1 MVIISPDIYERAT
14 VLIAI
19 TDTDLGDASI
29 ERSVLDGFDVELLQS
44 RAPEELAARAQQAD
58 GLLVQWAP
66 IDADL
71 MDQLP
76 QLRSIVR
83 YGIGLDNIDLA
94 AAQARGIRVHN
105 VPDYCIE
112 EVAHH
117 TAALITTRARRI
129 TDYNR
134 LTKGARWTVTE
145 TSAPLRPSQDP
156 IGLMGLGRIGLT
168 TAEMLRG
175 FGHPILAWDPYRTE
189 WPAWITAVEDPLEL
203 ATRANHLSLHIPH
216 TPETDKIVNLDVLRA
231 LGPDGHLVNTARGGL
246 VDEEALLVAL
256 DEGIVGF
263 ASLDVFR
270 TEPPVRSAARLAAH
284 ARVVA
289 TPHAAYL
296 STESKLALQRR
307 AAEIMRDSLEVTSAP

>member
-1 MVIISPDIYERAT
+1 MI
-14 VLIAI
+14 IAI

-29 ERSVLDGFDVELLQS
+29 ERSVLSDFEVELLQS
-44 RAPEELAARAQQAD
+44 RVPEQLAERARDAV

-66 IDADL
+66 IDGHL

-76 QLRSIVR
+76 QLRTIVR
-83 YGIGLDNIDLA
+83 YGIGLDNVDVE

-105 VPDYCIE
+105 VPDYCID

-129 TDYNR
+129 TEYNR
-134 LTKGARWTVTE
+134 LTKGARWTVME

-156 IGLMGLGRIGLT
+156 IGLLGLGRIGLT

-175 FGHPILAWDPYRTE
+175 FGHPILAWDPYRSE
-189 WPAWITAVEDPLEL
+189 WPNWVTPVDDPITL
-203 ATRANHLSLHIPH
+203 ASQVNHLSLHIPH
-216 TPETDKIVNLDVLRA
+216 TPDTDKIVDRDVLAA
-231 LGPDGHLVNTARGGL
+231 LGPAGHLVNTARGGL
-246 VDEEALLVAL
+246 IDEEALLLAL
-256 DEGIVGF
+256 DEGVVGF
-263 ASLDVFR
+263 ASLDVF
-270 TEPPVRSAARLAAH
+270 TSEPPVQTAARLAAH

-307 AAEIMRDSLEVTSAP
+307 AAEIMRDSLEAPSAQ

>member
-1 MVIISPDIYERAT
+1 MI
-14 VLIAI
+14 IAI

-29 ERSVLDGFDVELLQS
+29 ERGVLSGCEVELLQS
-44 RAPEELAARAQQAD
+44 RVPSELAQRATDAV

-66 IDADL
+66 IDGHL

-76 QLRSIVR
+76 KLRSIVR
-83 YGIGLDNIDLA
+83 YGIGLDNVDVE

-105 VPDYCIE
+105 VPDYCID

-129 TDYNR
+129 TEYNR
-134 LTKGARWTVTE
+134 ITKGARWTVTE
-145 TSAPLRPSQDP
+145 TSAPLRPSEDP
-156 IGLMGLGRIGLT
+156 IGLLGLGRIGLM

-175 FGHPILAWDPYRTE
+175 FGHPILAWDPYRSE
-189 WPAWITAVEDPLEL
+189 WPTWVTPVDDPIAL
-203 ATRANHLSLHIPH
+203 ASQVNHLSLHIPH
-216 TPETDKIVNLDVLRA
+216 TPDTDKIVGPDVLAA
-231 LGPDGHLVNTARGGL
+231 LGSAGHLVNTARGGL
-246 VDEEALLVAL
+246 IDEDALLLAL
-256 DEGIVGF
+256 DEGTVGF
-263 ASLDVFR
+263 ASLDVF
-270 TEPPVRSAARLAAH
+270 TSEPPVHTAARLAAH

-307 AAEIMRDSLEVTSAP
+307 AAEIMRDSLEAPSAQ